1 MNKKSILAA
10 ILGAIVL
17 ALAVW
22 GYLAG
27 QKERAMEAQRETPVK
42 APSRVSQVQDQ
53 TAITLD
59 AAGQK
64 QSGIV
69 MVAQQATVHRPMLQT
84 FGTVLDVADLIALRN
99 ADVAAQTQV
108 DTASAALQASHAEYQ
123 RLQSLHRDEHNIS
136 DKALQAAAAVWH
148 ADQAALRAAQAAMTA
163 AQQTASQQWGVV
175 LAKAAADNVPL
186 FTRLVTRQQ
195 VLVQVVLPA
204 VTSLAQPPTQ
214 ARVQTVNGTFH
225 AATLISPAPRTDPR
239 LQGTSFFYTVPAQGL
254 LPGMAITAYL
264 PTGTPVQGT
273 MIPGSAVVWW
283 QGRSWVYSRDQ
294 PDRFVR
300 HALPVDNPVED
311 GWFVAKGFAHGE
323 PIVATGAQL
332 LLSEEQRSRIAVGE
346 DGDKQ

>member
-22 GYLAG
+22 GFLAG
-27 QKERAMEAQRETPVK
+27 QKERATEAQREAPVK

-53 TAITLD
+53 TAVTLD
-59 AAGQK
+59 TADQK

-69 MVAQQATVHRPMLQT
+69 VVAQQAMAHRPMLQT

-99 ADVAAQTQV
+99 ANVAAQTQV
-108 DTASAALQASHAEYQ
+108 DKAEAALQASHAEYQ
-123 RLQSLHRDEHNIS
+123 RLQSLHRDERNIS
-136 DKALQAAAAVWH
+136 DKVLQAAAAVWH
-148 ADQAALRAAQAAMTA
+148 ADQAAWRAAQAALTA
-163 AQQTASQQWGVV
+163 AQQTASQQWGDV
-175 LAKAAADNVPL
+175 LAKAADANMPL

-204 VTSLAQPPTQ
+204 TTALAQPPAQ
-214 ARVQTVNGTFH
+214 ARVQSVNGDFH

-239 LQGTSFFYTVPAQGL
+239 LQGASFFYAVSAEGL
-254 LPGMAITAYL
+254 LPGMAVTAYL
-264 PTGTPVQGT
+264 PSGTSLQGT

-283 QGRSWVYSRDQ
+283 QGRSWIYSRNQ

-300 HALPVDNPVED
+300 HALPVDNPVD
-311 GWFVAKGFAHGE
+311 GGWFVAQGFARGE